1 MAHCFAQV
9 TSGPHDHA
17 GTPGLRFQRI
27 PHAAVSWLTAA
38 HSQADMLGVSE
49 GAAAVFALV
58 LRSPVNVFGIA
69 NVAQA
74 GYPANGA
81 NSSPADGG
89 NQLECSE

>member
-1 MAHCFAQV
+1 MPTISTVQDMAPSQEHMDLGDPEAQV

-49 GAAAVFALV
+49 GTAAVFALV
-58 LRSPVNVFGIA
+58 LV
-69 NVAQA
+69 
-74 GYPANGA
+74 
-81 NSSPADGG
+81 
-89 NQLECSE
+89 L